1 MDYNKIILIAV
12 FFIAA
17 FAAFFMGVGL
27 AYCHD
32 ADMADYFSVEGFTN
46 IRLELHEDGEIN
58 LDGEMVGWHTHQWC
72 YDYMS
77 ERGIVQGAAQHSWY
91 QDELPKVEP
100 PPPPMK
106 PDPPV
111 KPPMPSALEK
121 HLADT
126 PDYHYHSEHV
136 DAGEHTH
143 RGHAHGIHAWHEH
156 NALVHSHP
164 PKTVEPPPTPPP
176 VVNPPVDPPVD
187 PPVEPPVNPPKEEVK
202 PTKPMREQV
211 PPHTHNFLPPHEEH
225 EANGPHAHYYG
236 HHSHD
241 GYRGHG
247 HSYGLFHTHTE
258 PETPSP
264 PKVSV
269 ANMPRITA
277 TVPVEAGM
285 PIPVATSE
293 PTPAPI
299 STHATVDNPNN
310 FIIPATVTTT
320 PVDVA
325 EVVEVVSPTAPQPD
339 VDIVSV
345 EFRENPDRLIVEV
358 KNNMDTPFVFFD
370 GCGKWELYRSNGRL
384 FCSLMFRHVN
394 LTFKDKTKPILMPG
408 ETTRLYLASIAD
420 YNALLPLYAE
430 ENVTHYMDFSLK
442 GYKTRQSLML
452 QYRVNGVLESMD
464 TYPEPVASAPM
475 LYPKPITMWG
485 ELKR

>member
-1 MDYNKIILIAV
+1 M
-12 FFIAA
+12 
-17 FAAFFMGVGL
+17 
-27 AYCHD
+27 
-32 ADMADYFSVEGFTN
+32 
-46 IRLELHEDGEIN
+46 
-58 LDGEMVGWHTHQWC
+58 
-72 YDYMS
+72 
-77 ERGIVQGAAQHSWY
+77 
-91 QDELPKVEP
+91 
-100 PPPPMK
+100 
-106 PDPPV
+106 
-111 KPPMPSALEK
+111 
-121 HLADT
+121 
-126 PDYHYHSEHV
+126 
-136 DAGEHTH
+136 
-143 RGHAHGIHAWHEH
+143 
-156 NALVHSHP
+156 
-164 PKTVEPPPTPPP
+164 
-176 VVNPPVDPPVD
+176 
-187 PPVEPPVNPPKEEVK
+187 K

-269 ANMPRITA
+269 ADMPKIA
-277 TVPVEAGM
+277 AVVPVEAGM
-285 PIPVATSE
+285 PIPVATSQA
-293 PTPAPI
+293 TQ
-299 STHATVDNPNN
+299 ATVDNPNN
-310 FIIPATVTTT
+310 FIIPATVTPT

-325 EVVEVVSPTAPQPD
+325 EVVEVVSPTAPQPR

-345 EFRENPDRLIVEV
+345 EFRENPDRLIVEI

-370 GCGKWELYRSNGRL
+370 GFGKWELYRSNGRL

-430 ENVTHYMDFSLK
+430 ENVTHYMDFPLK

-452 QYRVNGVLESMD
+452 QYRVNGALESMD